1 MSAYFE
7 SLNRRRAAEAAAE
20 AIAPLPAAQA
30 PAQPAIA
37 PVPAVATPA
46 AVIAAPAPQPLSPAP
61 PVARALKPAPAPRRR
76 RERTVDLSVY
86 ASLRERLALAAG
98 SGPAPSVVVFA
109 GCEGG
114 EGCTGIVQEF
124 ADHLATSGLG
134 VLLVDVDMRTAP
146 SPVEPAGADLWTLVQ
161 RDEPALAVP
170 RGAGRLAVAHRPQL
184 AHQGKESFLR
194 STELG
199 RWLGRQ
205 RAAHDFILVDAPPV
219 LRCADAVLASA
230 HADGVVLIA
239 RTGTTARD
247 ALANAREQI
256 ERAHGTVLG
265 AVLQD
270 GRRPQSRRRPTSFTH

>member
-20 AIAPLPAAQA
+20 AIAPLPVAQA
-30 PAQPAIA
+30 AAQPAIP
-37 PVPAVATPA
+37 PVPAAATPPP
-46 AVIAAPAPQPLSPAP
+46 VVAAPAPQPLP
-61 PVARALKPAPAPRRR
+61 PPPIARAPKPAPAPRRR
-76 RERTVDLSVY
+76 RERTIDLSVY

-98 SGPAPSVVVFA
+98 SGPAPNVVVFA

-114 EGCTGIVQEF
+114 EGCTGIVHEF
-124 ADHLATSGLG
+124 ADHLASSGLG

-146 SPVEPAGADLWTLVQ
+146 SPVEPVGADLWTLVQ

-184 AHQGKESFLR
+184 AHQAKESFLR

-205 RAAHDFILVDAPPV
+205 RAAHDFVLVDAPPV

-270 GRRPQSRRRPTSFTH
+270 GRRPQSRRRSTSFTY

>member
-7 SLNRRRAAEAAAE
+7 SLNRRRAAEAAVAPAPAAPATE
-20 AIAPLPAAQA
+20 IASPAAIAPPPAPIPPPPPIALAPTSAPAA
-30 PAQPAIA
+30 
-37 PVPAVATPA
+37 
-46 AVIAAPAPQPLSPAP
+46 
-61 PVARALKPAPAPRRR
+61 RRR
-76 RERTVDLSVY
+76 RKRAADMSVY

-114 EGCTGIVQEF
+114 EGCTGIVHEF

-134 VLLVDVDMRTAP
+134 VLLVDVDMRTP
-146 SPVEPAGADLWTLVQ
+146 SIGERGGADLWTLVQ

-170 RGAGRLAVAHRPQL
+170 CGAGRLAVAHRPHL
-184 AHQGKESFLR
+184 VHQGKEAFLR

-205 RAAHDFILVDAPPV
+205 RAAHDFVLVDAPPV

-239 RTGTTARD
+239 RTGITARD
-247 ALANAREQI
+247 ALASAREQI

-270 GRRPQSRRRPTSFTH
+270 GRRPQARRRSVSVSH